1 MRRQQVHG
9 HALLSNSDQR
19 AHQLPV
25 DLDHERFSTYTLVRP
40 THSTTSWTSRR
51 LSPCIS
57 VSTSRPSQSHWP
69 GDSDARPLRG
79 DRTHVRSLVITVGRA
94 LQRRAGTRQTKVV
107 VIKCG
112 RVSLLG
118 IDTSSPSS

>member
-1 MRRQQVHG
+1 MRLVGAPAGRKRRSH
-9 HALLSNSDQR
+9 SRDRPRYPR
-19 AHQLPV
+19 AA
-25 DLDHERFSTYTLVRP
+25 STDGV
-40 THSTTSWTSRR
+40 
-51 LSPCIS
+51 
-57 VSTSRPSQSHWP
+57 
-69 GDSDARPLRG
+69 
-79 DRTHVRSLVITVGRA
+79 RTHVRSLVITVGRA